1 MEAKKTAR
9 ADLENKRGL
18 IFNISLVISLSLV
31 IMAFEW
37 KQGEPE
43 KQDLTPRTTNT
54 FELTPEVPVTEIQP
68 PPPPA
73 MVQPRIIEVPNEE
86 RVQEE
91 IEVNFDTEV
100 TEMTKVTSITIAAP
114 APEVEKEEEPDK
126 IFLVVEQKA
135 EPKGGL
141 GAFYKDISERIQ
153 YPSAARR
160 MGVEGRVF
168 VEFVVNRDGTLTD
181 IVVVKGIGA
190 GCDEEAARVIAEAPA
205 WNPAKQRGRPV
216 RQRMVLPIT
225 FKIKQ

>member
-114 APEVEKEEEPDK
+114 AP
-126 IFLVVEQKA
+126 
-135 EPKGGL
+135 
-141 GAFYKDISERIQ
+141 
-153 YPSAARR
+153 
-160 MGVEGRVF
+160 
-168 VEFVVNRDGTLTD
+168 
-181 IVVVKGIGA
+181 
-190 GCDEEAARVIAEAPA
+190 
-205 WNPAKQRGRPV
+205 
-216 RQRMVLPIT
+216 
-225 FKIKQ
+225 